1 MNIKKKVFI
10 LLSTNLLM
18 LLTLGAVQAVAQ
30 DSTDKLPPS
39 IRTSGEAVVTAKPDR
54 ANIDIG
60 VVTQADTS
68 QAAVAQ
74 NAQKLKATLAR
85 LRQLLGSSADIKTIS
100 YNVSPT
106 YRYPKEGGEPTITG
120 YTAQNIVRIT
130 LDDLTKVG
138 NVIDTATQSGANR
151 VQNLQFTLKD
161 EATVQAQALRLAA
174 VQARSKA
181 QTLATALGLQI
192 RRVLS
197 VVESGSPIIPV
208 RDVAYARVAEA
219 SQTPIE
225 PGTIEVRAS
234 VSYTVEVFQ

>member
-60 VVTQADTS
+60 VVTQAATS

-74 NAQKLKATLAR
+74 NAQKLEATLAR

-174 VQARSKA
+174 
-181 QTLATALGLQI
+181 
-192 RRVLS
+192 
-197 VVESGSPIIPV
+197 
-208 RDVAYARVAEA
+208 
-219 SQTPIE
+219 
-225 PGTIEVRAS
+225 
-234 VSYTVEVFQ
+234 